1 MQEKSRH
8 AEKPQGSAHDQR
20 PEQMRPEQSLAGY
33 QGKPEQGIEKQ
44 QAEGQIHE
52 PGTPRHRPPDA
63 PEYIIGNGQQEA
75 QTHGQQEDPA
85 LLGNRQ
91 LHQPKS
97 LASRPAP
104 LGLSSS

>member
-8 AEKPQGSAHDQR
+8 AEKPQGGAHDQG
-20 PEQMRPEQSLAGY
+20 PEQVCPEQSLAGH
-33 QGKPEQGIEKQ
+33 QGKPDQAVEKQ
-44 QAEGQIHE
+44 QAKGQIHE
-52 PGTPRHRPPDA
+52 PGAPRHRPPNA
-63 PEYIIGNGQQEA
+63 TEHVIGNGQQEA
-75 QTHGQQEDPA
+75 QSHGQQECPA